1 MAKTTFKGSIML
13 NPVPAVLITSRNS
26 EGKDNVFTVGWVGTA
41 CTKPPMVTVAIRPE
55 RLSYEYIKEGNSFV
69 VNLASTD
76 LVKTVDYCGVRGGR
90 TTDKFKDMNLT
101 LSESVEINCGVIDQC
116 PVSFECVVK
125 SITPLGS
132 HDLFLAEVVQCHV
145 DDDIIDEKGKIHFDK
160 ADLLTYSHGEYFG
173 INPQPIGK
181 FGYSVR
187 KKPATKK
194 VDSKKPEVKSTSEIT
209 NTKKSTEI
217 PILRKSKDNYTEKS
231 SSKVTKDT
239 YSKKFKNNFSGK
251 TNDKI
256 ASMDKKVV
264 TSKNTSI
271 TSDKTAKNHA
281 DKNNNSS
288 KKSIKNNKPNSKKRT
303 RI

>member
-76 LVKTVDYCGVRGGR
+76 LVKAVDYCGVRGGR

-101 LSESVEINCGVIDQC
+101 LSEASEINCGVINQC

-160 ADLLTYSHGEYFG
+160 ADLLTYAHGEYFG
-173 INPQPIGK
+173 INPEPLGT

-187 KKPATKK
+187 KKPEHKK
-194 VDSKKPEVKSTSEIT
+194 IENTVTNKSEKASKSTVENQASVKK
-209 NTKKSTEI
+209 TKVKT
-217 PILRKSKDNYTEKS
+217 S
-231 SSKVTKDT
+231 SST
-239 YSKKFKNNFSGK
+239 
-251 TNDKI
+251 
-256 ASMDKKVV
+256 DKKAI
-264 TSKNTSI
+264 TSKNTSK
-271 TSDKTAKNHA
+271 TSKTSNKST
-281 DKNNNSS
+281 KSNSS
-288 KKSIKNNKPNSKKRT
+288 RNKDFNKSSKTNKANSKKRT